1 MNWWIV
7 RGISGRPPILNHLLI
22 GFPEQCDCLS
32 NFTTIAS
39 KTIKCQTS
47 ATRRYTQ
54 YYYFFLYAPYKS
66 DTGVFSNI
74 WISFLCAL
82 CSLKISA
89 RLLPPKA
96 RPIPV
101 AAAESNVN
109 CGMASEAIPN
119 VAVPAKINPDEIFFF
134 FEFLMADS
142 CDFIYLRNHHATIS
156 QCSGSYH
163 VYIVSHVIV
172 ENSVVNN
179 SLR

>member
-1 MNWWIV
+1 MRFDYSLSANV
-7 RGISGRPPILNHLLI
+7 LHSHSPPTLAAVKHNSSVISSYFNVAPGMTCTCVTVSPGLFVFVDDAEHPVTLRQLL
-22 GFPEQCDCLS
+22 QKL
-32 NFTTIAS
+32 
-39 KTIKCQTS
+39 TS

-54 YYYFFLYAPYKS
+54 YDYFFLYAPYKS

-119 VAVPAKINPDEIFFF
+119 VAVPAKINPDEIFFS
-134 FEFLMADS
+134 L
-142 CDFIYLRNHHATIS
+142 
-156 QCSGSYH
+156 
-163 VYIVSHVIV
+163 
-172 ENSVVNN
+172 NS
-179 SLR
+179 

>member
-109 CGMASEAIPN
+109 YGMASEAIPN

-142 CDFIYLRNHHATIS
+142 CDFPYSSTTLIKCFEKLFAASCI
-156 QCSGSYH
+156 
-163 VYIVSHVIV
+163 
-172 ENSVVNN
+172 
-179 SLR
+179 

>member
-1 MNWWIV
+1 MILTIHWKIWRSKQQPGKN
-7 RGISGRPPILNHLLI
+7 SGQLAQRLHELVDSSGNQRKTPILNHLLI

-96 RPIPV
+96 RPIPLLLLKV
-101 AAAESNVN
+101 MSIAAWQVKLYLTWLFLQKLIQMRS
-109 CGMASEAIPN
+109 
-119 VAVPAKINPDEIFFF
+119 FFLWILNGWF
-134 FEFLMADS
+134 MRLSILFDHI
-142 CDFIYLRNHHATIS
+142 D
-156 QCSGSYH
+156 
-163 VYIVSHVIV
+163 
-172 ENSVVNN
+172 
-179 SLR
+179 